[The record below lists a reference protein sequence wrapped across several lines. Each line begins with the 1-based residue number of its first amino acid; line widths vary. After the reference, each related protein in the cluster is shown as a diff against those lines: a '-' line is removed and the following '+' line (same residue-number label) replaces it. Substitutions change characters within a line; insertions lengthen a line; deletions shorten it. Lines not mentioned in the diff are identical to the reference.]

1 MSSSS
6 GDNGQGF
13 PSSLGSVNNI
23 LDCLCGVRV
32 PGGGLTRTAILVSI
46 TAAPLASATMATEGG
61 RGGRMSPPL
70 QCHHPPWR
78 PPYLEELELD
88 MLTRLVEIMLRLL
101 TMLVVDEYDDSSNC
115 FDLFF
120 VSCYASLSIYAGVNT
135 NWTLTYS

>member
-1 MSSSS
+1 
-6 GDNGQGF
+6 
-13 PSSLGSVNNI
+13 
-23 LDCLCGVRV
+23 
-32 PGGGLTRTAILVSI
+32 
-46 TAAPLASATMATEGG
+46 MATEGG